1 MVVEIRFD
9 LELCPSSAAWVA
21 VFEGLVDAMEMLPW
35 TLGCAITYGR
45 LRAALERSGTPL
57 AAMDL
62 LIASHAL
69 SEGCTLISAD
79 QALGQVPGLS
89 VEVW

>member
-1 MVVEIRFD
+1 MRCVTMAPPR
-9 LELCPSSAAWVA
+9 SAAGHEA
-21 VFEGLVDAMEMLPW
+21 DA
-35 TLGCAITYGR
+35 GHQHGASAGGR
-45 LRAALERSGTPL
+45 PLRPEAAFIVCSLRTALERSSTPL

-79 QALGQVPGLS
+79 QAFAQVPGLS

>member
-1 MVVEIRFD
+1 MAPIV
-9 LELCPSSAAWVA
+9 CS
-21 VFEGLVDAMEMLPW
+21 
-35 TLGCAITYGR
+35 
-45 LRAALERSGTPL
+45 LRAPLERSGTPL

-62 LIASHAL
+62 LIASDAL

-79 QALGQVPGLS
+79 QAFAQVPGLT